1 MGKILRVIA
10 LGLSL
15 VILPLFYTGLS
26 DAVSKSAKTFSIE
39 IPEPTVRN
47 ESGVLYYKIRG
58 FHSTSKPDMP
68 KLPYKTYFFEIPS
81 NADNITVRLKANS
94 ISMGSVKNIE
104 ISKPVIISTSHTE
117 GLIRNLIQSSNT
129 DAKNEKFPKSIYSIG
144 GIRQIGKH
152 KILAVSI
159 YPLQYDFSTKELK
172 LYKNISIEIDYSIN
186 SNFDYSNFKTSLLK
200 EKIAGQIVYNYNGN
214 NATGENLSGIKYVII
229 TTPEISSTLEPL
241 RDWKT
246 KKGVPAEIYT
256 TNGIY
261 ERYNGTPNYVFHSGT
276 GNDLSNSMR
285 TVIDLR
291 NFSSVNLSFSTI
303 FNIEYGWDFG
313 YVEASI
319 DGLNW
324 RQLNGTFMTSY
335 RDNKAYVGIQGAM
348 AYTGNRSWI
357 RDTISLNAY
366 AGNVAYL
373 RFRYI
378 TDTYVSHGG
387 WFIDNITVNN
397 NTPNWEFSGFEIVD
411 INSRFNTAQ
420 NLIRNFIRDRV
431 DNGTEFVL
439 LAGDDNEIPA
449 MRVQRTWYQELN
461 DNDIVPT
468 DYYYG
473 DLKGN
478 WNTDNDEIYGENDD
492 GDEII
497 DWLPDVYVGRL
508 PASNKEEMG
517 MLVNRILKYEKNPDT
532 TSSWFN
538 RAVLAGGESDE
549 LTDEGY
555 LKELVKDNFL
565 RGYNIT
571 RLYYLN
577 NYEHEYPLDYS
588 NTRNQLSIGQ
598 SIVNLAGHGSYSG
611 IAQCLTCQIFI
622 DTDTNPA
629 NNHMLPLVY
638 SDSCDTGAFDQD
650 NSLGN
655 SAIMN
660 WAIGFIG
667 STRTSYYVQDW
678 EPGAGV
684 NQEMDYRFWEQFSN
698 GNYKPGEILYKS
710 KAWYVLNQLGNDEF
724 PDAAKKNL
732 LDYNLLG
739 DPEIPIWTDMPQDFI
754 VNFTGKIY
762 AGKRNLTIIARNSTG
777 QAVNNAIVALQKG
790 SEIYEYKKTN
800 SDGKA
805 EFSIN
810 PLTEGELN
818 ITVTKHNFIPF
829 EGNATILSDT
839 EPPIWNSE
847 IGIRSV
853 KAMDKG
859 AVISW
864 RSAYDPSG
872 VHYNLYYSATK
883 EWLPVY
889 SNINLTEINNSEFD
903 IVVLNPDELNSSNV
917 EMLKNSGKFVIA
929 YIDIGKAENWRGYW
943 NGSKDWVLEN
953 DSEWPGEYF
962 VDYSGEE
969 WRGIIKNYINEIRSK
984 GFSGIYMDN
993 IDTGYKRYDDGNSS
1007 ICRNCTK
1014 VNMIEFIKNI
1024 SQAYKKYNFSIFAQN
1039 GLDIALYISGYV
1051 DGFGFKDTYYYG
1063 TGNMTEQNIIVA
1075 REAIMSNLL
1084 SKGKLI
1090 LTLDYTENESEI
1102 DFIYNRSGMRG
1113 FVPYVSTKECGRAF
1127 GSDTCLSPEGSATL
1141 DGITINRNHEPKS
1154 VAEEGIKIENVTP
1167 PYILK
1172 NLTND
1177 KIYYFSVRATDSI
1190 GNEEK
1195 NNVTIVSIPSASLGC
1210 PTKGDKDCD
1219 DRVDDFE
1226 ILDYIDLWSR
1236 DFISDFDLLEALE
1249 NWARG

>member
-1 MGKILRVIA
+1 MGKLRNFI
-10 LGLSL
+10 LSL
-15 VILPLFYTGLS
+15 IILSLLYIDLS
-26 DAVSKSAKTFSIE
+26 DAVSSSAKTFSIE
-39 IPEPTVRN
+39 IPEPAVRN
-47 ESGVLYYKIRG
+47 ESGVLYYNIKG

-81 NADNITVRLKANS
+81 NADNIAVRLKADS
-94 ISMGSVKNIE
+94 ISMGSIKNIG

-117 GLIRNLIQSSNT
+117 ATVRNLIQSSNNE
-129 DAKNEKFPKSIYSIG
+129 AKNGRFPKSIYSVE

-172 LYKNISIEIDYSIN
+172 LYRDISIEIGFNEGTNYKN
-186 SNFDYSNFKTSLLK
+186 SKSSLLA
-200 EKIAGQIVYNYNGN
+200 EKIAEQIVYNYNGK
-214 NATGENLSGIKYVII
+214 NATGENLPGIKYVII
-229 TTPEISSTLEPL
+229 TTPELVTALEPL
-241 RDWKT
+241 KDWKT
-246 KKGVPAEIYT
+246 KKGVPAEIYIT
-256 TNGIY
+256 DGIY
-261 ERYNGTPNYVFHSGT
+261 EKYNGTQNYVFHSGT

-285 TVIDLR
+285 TIIDLR
-291 NFSSVNLSFSTI
+291 NLSHANLSFSTM

-313 YVEASI
+313 YVEVSI

-324 RQLNGTFMTSY
+324 KNLNGTYMTSY
-335 RDNKAYVGIQGAM
+335 RDNKAYVGIPGVM

-357 RDTISLNAY
+357 RDTINLDSY
-366 AGNVAYL
+366 AGNVTYL

-411 INSRFNTAQ
+411 INSRFNPAQ
-420 NLIRNFIRDRV
+420 NLIRNFIKERV

-439 LAGDDNEIPA
+439 LAGGDNEIPA
-449 MRVQRTWYQELN
+449 MRVQRTWYQELE

-473 DLKGN
+473 NLEGN
-478 WNTDNDEIYGENDD
+478 WNTDNDEIYGESDD
-492 GDEII
+492 GDEIT

-508 PASNKEEMG
+508 PASNKEEMEI
-517 MLVNRILKYEKNPDT
+517 LVDRILKYEKNPDT

-555 LKELVKDNFL
+555 LKDLVKNNFL
-565 RGYNIT
+565 KGYNVT

-588 NTRNQLSIGQ
+588 NIRNQLSIGQ
-598 SIVNLAGHGSYSG
+598 SIVNLAGHGSYTG

-622 DTDTNPA
+622 DTNTNPA
-629 NNHMLPLVY
+629 NDHMLPLVY
-638 SDSCDTGAFDQD
+638 SDSCDTGAFDKD
-650 NSLGN
+650 NSLGKT
-655 SAIMN
+655 AIMN

-678 EPGAGV
+678 QPGSGV

-698 GNYKPGEILYKS
+698 GSYKPGEILYKS
-710 KAWYVLNQLGNDEF
+710 KAWYVLNQLENDEF

-739 DPEIPIWTDMPQDFI
+739 DPEIPIWTDIPKNFI
-754 VNFTGKIY
+754 VNFTEKIY
-762 AGKRNLTIIARNSTG
+762 IGSDNITIIVKNSAG
-777 QAVNNAIVALQKG
+777 QKVEGAVVALQKG
-790 SEIYEYKKTN
+790 PEIYEYKKTN

-829 EGNATILSDT
+829 EGNTTILSDT
-839 EPPIWNSE
+839 EPPVWVSK
-847 IGIRSV
+847 IGIASA
-853 KAMDKG
+853 KAGNKE
-859 AVISW
+859 VVLSW
-864 RSAYDPSG
+864 GSTSDPSG

-889 SNINLTEINNSEFD
+889 SNITLTEIKNSEFD
-903 IVVLNPDELNSSNV
+903 LVVLNPDELNSSNV

-929 YIDIGKAENWRGYW
+929 YIDIGKAENGRRYG
-943 NGSKDWVLEN
+943 NGSRDWILEN
-953 DSEWPGEYF
+953 DSERPGEYF

-969 WRGIIKNYINEIRSK
+969 WHKIISDYINETKSK
-984 GFSGIYMDN
+984 GFDGIYMDN
-993 IDTGYKRYDDGNSS
+993 LGGGYQRYEDGNSS
-1007 ICRNCTK
+1007 ICKNCTK
-1014 VNMIEFIKNI
+1014 LNMIEFIKNI
-1024 SQAYKKYNFSIFAQN
+1024 SRAYKQYNFSIFAQN
-1039 GLDIALYISGYV
+1039 GLDISLNISDYV
-1051 DGFGFKDTYYYG
+1051 DGFGIEETYYYG
-1063 TGNMTEQNIIVA
+1063 TGNMTEQNVTA
-1075 REAIMSNLL
+1075 AKEAIMSNLL
-1084 SKGKLI
+1084 SEGKLI

-1102 DFIYNRSGMRG
+1102 DFVYNRSGMMG
-1113 FVPYVSTKECGRAF
+1113 FVPYVSTKELG
-1127 GSDTCLSPEGSATL
+1127 
-1141 DGITINRNHEPKS
+1141 GITINRNHEPKS
-1154 VAEEGIKIENVTP
+1154 VAENGSRIENVTS

-1172 NLTND
+1172 NLTNGRS
-1177 KIYYFSVRATDSI
+1177 YYFSVRAVDGF

-1210 PTKGDKDCD
+1210 LTKGDKDCD
-1219 DRVDDFE
+1219 GRVDDFE
-1226 ILDYIDLWSR
+1226 ILDYVDRWSK
-1236 DFISDFDLLEALE
+1236 DFVSDFDLLEALE